1 MKLKRVLSLLMALV
15 MTVSLM
21 TLPVHAEDNDF
32 ASLTVAEQYAALK
45 SVDNEADAQALFNTL
60 TEAQQ
65 TALVAYAQTQADAE
79 VTKEEYPIPA
89 VNYTNVAPLVQ
100 TEKAAATEVKALKK
114 SLMMSTRA
122 TNTPVAPTPITGES
136 PDGLVL
142 HKTATVNDKDSSY
155 TIKLEAYTTGSVTS
169 VDTTKPTDIIFV
181 LDQSG
186 SMAYDMTSYT
196 YAEAYPGSNHSGT
209 YYVQSGGSYV
219 KVTWCSDCKAWTDGC
234 SDILW
239 WHSEG
244 NQYSPKTSAED
255 ATAGHVQFYSQTGT
269 DTVIRLD
276 ALKNAMTNFAA
287 SVADKCAGADSQ
299 LGTADDVDHRVAVVG
314 FSSDGYDNTELLTG
328 CSITTGSDNY
338 GTEPVDTYNSVYYY
352 PTGYAKNGVQYSSI
366 TNDQYAAA
374 LLSMKGKPGR
384 DGVTAA
390 IDALTAHGGTQTL
403 DGLTMAEEILKNSDG
418 TDRNRVVVLF
428 TDGDTNSTRADVVNK
443 AYVLKNTYNATVYTV
458 GIFEGANGEP
468 PIDSSSAANALM
480 HRISSNYPN
489 ATAES
494 GWFGTNYSDGDLNP
508 NLKEGESYYLSAGD
522 ADALNNIFQKISQQM
537 SESSI
542 NLGSTVEIKD
552 IVSPYFNMPA
562 NTAAVSVKSYDC
574 TGFSSGE
581 PTWSSTGT
589 TLSDAVTIDTATRAV
604 NVTGFD
610 FNHNFVAENGRDEN
624 DPTKGGN
631 FRGRKLV
638 ITFTVTPKDGFWGGN
653 NVPTNG
659 TDSGVYA
666 KDGTKIATFDVPTVN
681 VPLNIPNLTASDKNI
696 YLLNDAPSAT
706 DLGTFAVPTEAWKTQ
721 YVKISPITTDVEISN
736 TEDTDNIPLS
746 VTVTPKYTGKDAS
759 GTVQNAV
766 EKKATAKVNVFK
778 PEVSFKDST
787 IYQGNTADYRVNMT
801 NDPVWKHNGT
811 LDTDVTM
818 TGTKPNLSYDYSEA
832 AAAFED
838 CTPVAV
844 TVKIGTEDVT
854 NKTNGKKDFTV
865 HVLQPTVT
873 ATVNDVQKYYGES
886 YTLGTDA
893 NGEINVTW
901 TDKRTDHSNIPAA
914 SGTKPYEARDL
925 TLAYSTEAFNGQ
937 DGIVPNSDFAVTV
950 KVMKGDEVMPA
961 TITTTCTY
969 GCGVAQTDEYT
980 VHVKTCTLTITKSG
994 CDTAKDAYQ
1003 SFIFN
1008 VSGPKS
1014 MQVTV
1019 QENGT
1024 ATIVGLPV
1032 GDYTVT
1038 EDGNWSWRYTAKNAG
1053 NVTLSAAKHT
1063 DTVTIT
1069 NDRTATKW
1077 LSGDNYAVNH
1087 VGGIKAQGTFV
1098 GA

>member
-15 MTVSLM
+15 MTVSLL

-79 VTKEEYPIPA
+79 ATKEEYPIPA

-100 TEKAAATEVKALKK
+100 TEKTAVTEVKALKK

-122 TNTPVAPTPITGES
+122 TDTPVAPTPIKGES

-142 HKTATVNDKDSSY
+142 HKTAEVNDNDSSY

-196 YAEAYPGSNHSGT
+196 YDEVYPGSNHSGT
-209 YYVQSGGSYV
+209 YYVQSNGSYV

-269 DTVIRLD
+269 DTVIRLN

-338 GTEPVDTYNSVYYY
+338 GTEPSEDNGGNPCYY
-352 PTGYAKNGVQYSSI
+352 PTGYAKNGVQYSSSI
-366 TNDQYAAA
+366 LPTQYAAA
-374 LLSMKGKPGR
+374 LLSMKEQTGR

-403 DGLTMAEEILKNSDG
+403 DGLTMAANILDNSDG
-418 TDRNRVVVLF
+418 TGRNRVVVLF
-428 TDGDTNSTRADVVNK
+428 TDGDTDSSPEDVVNK
-443 AYVLKNTYNATVYTV
+443 AYELKHTYNATVYTV
-458 GIFEGANGEP
+458 GIFEGANGKP
-468 PIDSSSAANALM
+468 PIDSSTSDANALM
-480 HRISSNYPN
+480 HCISSNYPN
-489 ATAES
+489 ATAKNKY
-494 GWFGTNYSDGDLNP
+494 WFGSIIGANYYGGDLNP
-508 NLKEGESYYLSAGD
+508 NLKDGESYYLSAGD

-542 NLGSTVEIKD
+542 NLGSTVQIKD

-574 TGFSSGE
+574 TAVSNGE
-581 PTWSSTGT
+581 PTWSDTGT

-631 FRGRKLV
+631 FRGRKLE

-659 TDSGVYA
+659 AESGVYA
-666 KDGTKIATFDVPTVN
+666 ADGTQIATFDVPTVN
-681 VPLNIPNLTASDKNI
+681 VPLNIPDLTASDKNI
-696 YLLNDAPSAT
+696 YLLGTAPTASE
-706 DLGTFAVPTEAWKTQ
+706 LGTFEVPTGVDAWKTA
-721 YVKISPITTDVEISN
+721 YVNISPIEADKAISN
-736 TEDTDNIPLS
+736 TEDTENIELS
-746 VTVTPKYTGKDAS
+746 VTVTPKYTGVGVDSSVKI
-759 GTVQNAV
+759 GPVQSAV
-766 EKKATAKVNVFK
+766 TKTATANIYVFK
-778 PEVSFKDST
+778 PELTFKDSEVYYGDT
-787 IYQGNTADYRVNMT
+787 VPAEYSNLTST
-801 NDPVWKHNGT
+801 VWKHGET
-811 LDTDVTM
+811 LDTAVTM
-818 TGTKPNLSYDYSEA
+818 AGTAPTLTLTYTPGTGIADGIINTTNDI
-832 AAAFED
+832 
-838 CTPVAV
+838 PVAV
-844 TVKIGTEDVT
+844 TAKIDSTDVT
-854 NKTNGKKDFTV
+854 DHTTFVHTKCADDNTCTDPANGKFWL
-865 HVLQPTVT
+865 HV
-873 ATVNDVQKYYGES
+873 N
-886 YTLGTDA
+886 
-893 NGEINVTW
+893 
-901 TDKRTDHSNIPAA
+901 
-914 SGTKPYEARDL
+914 
-925 TLAYSTEAFNGQ
+925 
-937 DGIVPNSDFAVTV
+937 
-950 KVMKGDEVMPA
+950 
-961 TITTTCTY
+961 
-969 GCGVAQTDEYT
+969 
-980 VHVKTCTLTITKSG
+980 TCTLTIKKSG
-994 CDTAKDAYQ
+994 CDTDKDANQ
-1003 SFIFN
+1003 SFIFD
-1008 VSGPKS
+1008 VTGPKT

-1032 GDYTVT
+1032 GTYTVT
-1038 EDGNWSWRYTAKNAG
+1038 EDGNWSWRYTAQNAG
-1053 NVTLSAAKHT
+1053 NVTLSAANHGAE
-1063 DTVTIT
+1063 VTIT
-1069 NDRTATKW
+1069 NTRTATKW

-1087 VGGIKAQGTFV
+1087 VGGIKARGTFV
-1098 GA
+1098 AGN